1 MLVRT
6 PDSSLRRAA
15 LRTAAT
21 RGGSK
26 VLQRSALVVL
36 ALTTWQ
42 LASLNAPSFVLPSPA
57 RVWGAWTSLVATPSF
72 AADLGITLER
82 IALGFTFAVLV
93 GLPLGLALGASR
105 RLGAFFEPV
114 LTVTNTVSSAIWAI
128 FALIWFGLS
137 NWTTIF
143 VVFMTAMPL
152 ILTSVWQ
159 GTRTVSP
166 EHLELAR
173 TFRMPRSKVLTKVYL
188 PTILPS
194 FFSGARL
201 AIGFGARVVLVAESL
216 GASSGI
222 GYRLRQ
228 AADLVQT
235 DQVFAWTLTLVALMI
250 GLETLVLRPA
260 EQRLF
265 AWKKEARP

>member
-1 MLVRT
+1 M
-6 PDSSLRRAA
+6 LRRPRT
-15 LRTAAT
+15 RTAPA
-21 RGGSK
+21 RGGK
-26 VLQRSALVVL
+26 VLQRAALIGL
-36 ALTTWQ
+36 ALATWQ
-42 LASLNAPSFVLPSPA
+42 IGSLHTPSFVLPSPA
-57 RVWGAWTSLVATPSF
+57 RVWSAWTSLVATPSF
-72 AADLGITLER
+72 AADLGITLGR
-82 IALGFTFAVLV
+82 IASGFMFAVLV

-105 RLGAFFEPV
+105 SLGSFFEPV

-137 NWTTIF
+137 NWATIF

-152 ILTSVWQ
+152 VLTSVWQ
-159 GTRTVSP
+159 GTRTVSA

-173 TFRMPRSKVLTKVYL
+173 TFRMPRRKVLTKIYL

-250 GLETLVLRPA
+250 GLETLVLKPV
-260 EQRLF
+260 EQHLV
-265 AWKKEARP
+265 AWTRDIQP

>member
-1 MLVRT
+1 MLART
-6 PDSSLRRAA
+6 PDPLLRRPRT
-15 LRTAAT
+15 RTALA
-21 RGGSK
+21 RGGK
-26 VLQRSALVVL
+26 VLQRAALIGL
-36 ALTTWQ
+36 ALAAWQ
-42 LASLNAPSFVLPSPA
+42 IGSLHAPSFVLPSPA
-57 RVWGAWTSLVATPSF
+57 RVWSAWTSLVATPSF
-72 AADLGITLER
+72 AADLGITLGR
-82 IALGFTFAVLV
+82 IASGFTFAVLV

-105 RLGAFFEPV
+105 SLGSFFEPV

-137 NWTTIF
+137 NWATIF

-152 ILTSVWQ
+152 VLTSVWQ
-159 GTRTVSP
+159 GTRTVSA

-173 TFRMPRSKVLTKVYL
+173 TFRMPRRKVVTKIYL

-250 GLETLVLRPA
+250 GLETLVLKPV
-260 EQRLF
+260 EQHLF
-265 AWKKEARP
+265 AWKKEAQP

>member
-6 PDSSLRRAA
+6 PDPLLRRPRA
-15 LRTAAT
+15 RIVVT
-21 RGGSK
+21 RGGK
-26 VLQRSALVVL
+26 ALQRLALIGLVL
-36 ALTTWQ
+36 AAWQ
-42 LASLNAPSFVLPSPA
+42 LGARHAPSFVLPSPA
-57 RVWGAWTSLVATPSF
+57 RVWSAWTTLVASPSF
-72 AADLGITLER
+72 AADLGITLYR
-82 IALGFTFAVLV
+82 IASGFALAALV

-105 RLGAFFEPV
+105 ALGSFFEPV
-114 LTVTNTVSSAIWAI
+114 LTVMNSVSSAIWAI

-152 ILTSVWQ
+152 ILTNVWQ
-159 GTRTVSP
+159 GTRTVSA

-173 TFRMPRSKVLTKVYL
+173 TFRMPRRKVLTKIYL
-188 PTILPS
+188 PTILPA
-194 FFSGARL
+194 FFAGARL

-250 GLETLVLRPA
+250 GLETLVLKPV

-265 AWKKEARP
+265 AWKKTDPG

>member
-1 MLVRT
+1 MLVRA
-6 PDSSLRRAA
+6 PEPLSRRAGMRAAVGRGGGKILRRAA
-15 LRTAAT
+15 LIAA
-21 RGGSK
+21 
-26 VLQRSALVVL
+26 AL
-36 ALTTWQ
+36 AAWQ
-42 LASLNAPSFVLPSPA
+42 LGARRAPSFVLPSPA
-57 RVWGAWTSLVATPSF
+57 RVWSAWLALVASPGF
-72 AADLGITLER
+72 AADLGVTLER
-82 IALGFTFAVLV
+82 VASGFAFAVLV

-105 RLGAFFEPV
+105 ALGAFFEPV
-114 LTVTNTVSSAIWAI
+114 LTVTNTVSSAVWAI

-137 NWTTIF
+137 DWATIF

-159 GTRTVSP
+159 GTRTVNA

-173 TFRMPRSKVLTKVYL
+173 TFRMPRLKVLTKVYL

-250 GLETLVLRPA
+250 GLETLVLKPV
-260 EQRLF
+260 EHRLF
-265 AWKKEARP
+265 AWKEQL

>member
-6 PDSSLRRAA
+6 PPRLIPRTRASGAGRRTE
-15 LRTAAT
+15 L
-21 RGGSK
+21 
-26 VLQRSALVVL
+26 VLQRLGLIGL
-36 ALTTWQ
+36 ALAVWQ
-42 LASLNAPSFVLPSPA
+42 VASLHAPSFVLPSPA
-57 RVWGAWTSLVATPSF
+57 RVWATWLTLVASPSF
-72 AADLGITLER
+72 AGDLGITLGR
-82 IALGFTFAVLV
+82 IGAGFAFAALV
-93 GLPLGLALGASR
+93 GLPLGLLLGASR
-105 RLGAFFEPV
+105 RLGSFFEPV

-152 ILTSVWQ
+152 ILTNVWQ
-159 GTRTVSP
+159 GTRTVSA

-173 TFRMPRSKVLTKVYL
+173 TFRMPRRKVLTKIYL

-194 FFSGARL
+194 FFAGARL

-250 GLETLVLRPA
+250 GLETLILKPA

-265 AWKKEARP
+265 VWKKAAQP